1 MKEIILML
9 HPTFGVL
16 GVLAAVWVFVEVLN
30 ASAQNR
36 ARLQRVALFA
46 GIFIWLS
53 YLAGGYWYV
62 TYYGADRDIIKAG
75 PWPFAHTVV
84 METKE
89 HVFFVL
95 LLLSTYL
102 PIAARAAADQIVED
116 SAARNLLLT
125 ITAFIVLLGLAMEGG
140 GAVVA
145 LGAKLGLIGR

>member
-36 ARLQRVALFA
+36 ARIQRVALLA
-46 GIFIWLS
+46 AIFIWLS

-62 TYYGADRDIIKAG
+62 QYYSVDRDIIKAG

-89 HVFFVL
+89 HVFFAL

-102 PIAARAAADQIVED
+102 PVAARAAADRIAED
-116 SAARNLLLT
+116 SGARNLLLT